1 MLTEHQQDIF
11 NNIIQDIETIVSQG
25 GQWDNVVSL
34 IGAAGVGKTFSTVQ
48 IIKKLIKNNRKVMF
62 TTPTH
67 KALKVAKDMMEN
79 EGIQIDCSTIH
90 SFLNLKLK
98 PNFDNG
104 LQELIAEEFNKNKKR
119 CDVLIVDESSM
130 VSAELFAHIEQSIRY
145 RRAKVVLFV
154 GDYFQLPPVDG
165 EVNPV
170 FEMKSQYELTEIV
183 RQAKDNPII
192 TLATDIRNRIETQD
206 FIPINDIVQ
215 KHKCDVI
222 QVIPDGNNFMKDY
235 FSNEDGPWY
244 ENDTIIGAYTNGTVD
259 AYNRA
264 VRKKYWNDQGVTE
277 FEYLR
282 EGDTVIFQEPHI
294 EDDVVIHANND
305 IVKLESAKKLLDENI
320 YCWYWECVDEEGDK
334 FKVIDPIST
343 QKFEKYLKSI
353 ADSANKAS
361 KGYDKKILWQKYYQE
376 KSEYQTIKYAFAS
389 TVHKLQGSTFE
400 TAYIDMREMKKYY
413 EFQEPEFIYRLM
425 YVAVTRAS
433 KDIKILI

>member
-170 FEMKSQYELTEIV
+170 FEMKSQYELT
-183 RQAKDNPII
+183 
-192 TLATDIRNRIETQD
+192 
-206 FIPINDIVQ
+206 
-215 KHKCDVI
+215 
-222 QVIPDGNNFMKDY
+222 
-235 FSNEDGPWY
+235 
-244 ENDTIIGAYTNGTVD
+244 
-259 AYNRA
+259 
-264 VRKKYWNDQGVTE
+264 
-277 FEYLR
+277 
-282 EGDTVIFQEPHI
+282 
-294 EDDVVIHANND
+294 
-305 IVKLESAKKLLDENI
+305 
-320 YCWYWECVDEEGDK
+320 
-334 FKVIDPIST
+334 
-343 QKFEKYLKSI
+343 
-353 ADSANKAS
+353 
-361 KGYDKKILWQKYYQE
+361 
-376 KSEYQTIKYAFAS
+376 
-389 TVHKLQGSTFE
+389 
-400 TAYIDMREMKKYY
+400 
-413 EFQEPEFIYRLM
+413 
-425 YVAVTRAS
+425 
-433 KDIKILI
+433 